1 MTGTSPERVLDGVNL
16 ELKARVDDPAA
27 LRERV
32 RGTGAALQGTEEQ
45 VDRYFRVP
53 AGRLKLREST
63 LDGAH
68 LIFYVR
74 PEDGPVRR
82 ARFHRLPVEAA
93 EPLAETLSA
102 MLGAESVVEK
112 TREVWWHDDVR
123 IHLDRVAG
131 LGDFLELEARVD
143 RIGSRAEAAARLER
157 LVLDLAVRPADVL
170 GGSYGEMA

>member
-1 MTGTSPERVLDGVNL
+1 MSWTSHERVLDGENL

-32 RGTGAALQGTEEQ
+32 RSAGAALQGVEEQ

-53 AGRLKLREST
+53 AGRVKLREST

-68 LIFYVR
+68 LIFYLR
-74 PEDGPVRR
+74 PDEGPVRP
-82 ARFHRLPVEAA
+82 ARFHRLPVDSAG
-93 EPLAETLSA
+93 PLAETLSE
-102 MLGAESVVEK
+102 MLGAASVVEK
-112 TREVWWHDDVR
+112 EREVWWRDDVR

-143 RIGSRAEAAARLER
+143 RIGSRAEAAARLDR
-157 LVLDLAVRPADVL
+157 LARDLGVRPADVL